1 MYVPTKTGKSQ
12 FAKKNNKKKKKK
24 NKKKKN
30 LHTTTKSTI
39 IGKSQFITKN
49 ELVFHYNF
57 FLSI

>member
-1 MYVPTKTGKSQ
+1 MYRLKLVNLNLL
-12 FAKKNNKKKKKK
+12 KKIIK
-24 NKKKKN
+24 NKNKSKNKNKKN